1 MEKRNKNGTI
11 KKGQVLNPNGR
22 PKGSKNKSTTEI
34 REYFLK
40 FISNHMEELDKAF
53 KELEARDKFKVII
66 DLSKFVIPTLK
77 AVEFG
82 NVLDELSE
90 DDFSKLIN
98 QLKEDYA
105 LN

>member
-11 KKGQVLNPNGR
+11 KKGLNPNGR
-22 PKGSKNKSTTEI
+22 PKGSKNKSTMEI

>member
-1 MEKRNKNGTI
+1 MEKRNKNGTL
-11 KKGQVLNPNGR
+11 KKGQILNPNGR
-22 PKGSKNKSTTEI
+22 PKGSKNKATAEI

-40 FISNHMEELDKAF
+40 FINNHIKDLDEAF
-53 KELEARDKFKVII
+53 KDLEAREKFRVII
-66 DLSKFVIPTLK
+66 DLSKFVLPTLK

-90 DDFSKLIN
+90 DDFNRLVTH
-98 QLKEDYA
+98 LKQEYA

>member
-1 MEKRNKNGTI
+1 
-11 KKGQVLNPNGR
+11 
-22 PKGSKNKSTTEI
+22 
-34 REYFLK
+34 
-40 FISNHMEELDKAF
+40 MEELDKAF